1 MHENHHHPQDSN
13 NLKIAFFL
21 NLGFTILELVGG
33 FWVNSVAILSD
44 AIHDLGDSLSL
55 GLAWGLQEKSK
66 QKANDSF
73 SFGYGRFSLLGALI
87 NAMVLIIGSVF
98 IVNEAI
104 QRLITPEVSD
114 AKGMIFFAIF
124 GVIVNGYAAWKVGHG
139 HSQNEKVISWHL
151 IEDVLG
157 WVAVLIGGI
166 LLLFF
171 DWPWIDPV
179 LSLGITLFILWNVIK
194 NLKETLYI
202 FLQAVPSDISLDQIK
217 KELCALPIV
226 ESIHHTHLW
235 SMEGAHHV
243 FTAHVRLKQVQ
254 NLKELLES
262 KKQVQETLK
271 KYPLSHYTIEW
282 ESSEENC
289 ALEQKENP
297 FR

>member
-1 MHENHHHPQDSN
+1 MHEHHHHPQDSN

-33 FWVNSVAILSD
+33 FWVNSIAILSD

-98 IVNEAI
+98 IINEAI

-179 LSLGITLFILWNVIK
+179 LSLGITLFILWNVLK

-282 ESSEENC
+282 ELSEENC